1 MVSRSLASVAIHDK
15 VEFVH
20 GANLL
25 RALIMIC
32 HIEPRLDRQTII
44 KEDTMFYPGSWVGG
58 NMRKVN

>member
-1 MVSRSLASVAIHDK
+1 MAIHDK

-25 RALIMIC
+25 RTLIMIC